1 MSAAPAV
8 DHRMRGF
15 VALLVAE
22 AISIAGTSMSRLALP
37 WLVLSTT
44 GDAVS
49 TGLVGFAELAPFA
62 VLKVVGA
69 PFVDRIGGKRAAVGG
84 NLVAAVA
91 MVTVPVLWATG
102 VLGLGVMLGL
112 VFLAGLARGPADTA
126 TQVILPAVTEQAGVS
141 INRGVAIYDG
151 ASRTAKLV
159 RAPAGAALIGIMGP
173 ANVVI
178 IDAASFLAAAVL
190 VAAGISAAAGRTSQ
204 TEPEAGPEGYLARL
218 GEGLGYLVRQPL
230 LRSMAG
236 LVLVTNFADAAM
248 SGLLL
253 IIWGKQRYGG
263 TAQIGVVAA
272 VFGAGAVAGATL
284 LSWIGGKLPRRRI
297 FAAAFLIA
305 GAPRFAILAVHA
317 PIWLVLT
324 VWAVC
329 LQPRLRQRPPESIW
343 RTLEQHPRSVV
354 RRSD

>member
-1 MSAAPAV
+1 M
-8 DHRMRGF
+8 
-15 VALLVAE
+15 
-22 AISIAGTSMSRLALP
+22 
-37 WLVLSTT
+37 
-44 GDAVS
+44 
-49 TGLVGFAELAPFA
+49 
-62 VLKVVGA
+62 
-69 PFVDRIGGKRAAVGG
+69 
-84 NLVAAVA
+84 
-91 MVTVPVLWATG
+91 
-102 VLGLGVMLGL
+102 
-112 VFLAGLARGPADTA
+112 
-126 TQVILPAVTEQAGVS
+126 S

-218 GEGLGYLVRQPL
+218 GEGLEYLVRQPL